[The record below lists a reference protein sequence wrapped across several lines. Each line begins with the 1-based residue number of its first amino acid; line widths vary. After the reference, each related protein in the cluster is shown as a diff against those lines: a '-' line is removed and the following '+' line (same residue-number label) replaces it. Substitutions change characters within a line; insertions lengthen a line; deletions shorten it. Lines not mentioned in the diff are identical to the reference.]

1 MPYNSNFEKKL
12 FLDFND
18 DYFIELIEFVFG
30 EWICWRRHN
39 NNPGYQVQCI
49 TNVDPGGSANHI
61 AVFTPN

>member
-30 EWICWRRHN
+30 E
-39 NNPGYQVQCI
+39 
-49 TNVDPGGSANHI
+49 
-61 AVFTPN
+61 